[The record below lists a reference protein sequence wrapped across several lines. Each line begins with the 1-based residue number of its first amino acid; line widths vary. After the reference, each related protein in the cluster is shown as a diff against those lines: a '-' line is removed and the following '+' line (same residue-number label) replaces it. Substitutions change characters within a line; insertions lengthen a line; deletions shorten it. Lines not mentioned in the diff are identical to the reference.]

1 MSTKPRSAAQVV
13 RTAVDRLLVD
23 PTLGVISL
31 LVLFALVALV
41 ALPVFFAGNNIYNL
55 VGASITVMILSIGMT
70 VVLISGGI
78 DLSVGAVMA
87 LCAGVAATVI
97 KMGAPLAGAFI
108 VAIVVGIL
116 VGLVNGLLITRVGL
130 PDFIATLAMMGFASG
145 LLYIATQGVPII
157 GYMTAEYSVIGG
169 LQPLIGLFTFPMLI
183 ALVLAIVVGWVLA
196 RTRLGAHF
204 FAVGSNA
211 VAARQ
216 SGVPVRWVKTQ
227 AYVLSGACAAIA
239 GIILAG
245 RNNNV
250 PADLGTG
257 YEIQA
262 ISAGARRQLSS
273 TAIAPILPQAS
284 MTVRNG
290 APSVSSS
297 AIRSPGAIPRASI
310 QRARLVTRAS
320 SSAHVR
326 RCVPSTVARRWAYRC
341 AQLASSVSRLKS
353 RGCIALASLARACA
367 AISVFAKGA
376 QCRDQ
381 ARSAHSCGSA
391 RAPRKA
397 RGRKRSS
404 RNAGSCSAASARSP
418 RSA

>member
-1 MSTKPRSAAQVV
+1 MASSRTSLVQPV
-13 RTAVDRLLVD
+13 RNAWERLLVD

-31 LVLFALVALV
+31 LVVFVVVAAF

-55 VGASITVMILSIGMT
+55 VGASVTVMILSIGMT

-97 KMGAPLAGAFI
+97 KMGVPLVGAFAAAIVIGILAG
-108 VAIVVGIL
+108 L
-116 VGLVNGLLITRVGL
+116 LNGLLITRAGL

-145 LLYIATQGVPII
+145 VLYIATQGVPII
-157 GYMTAEYSVIGG
+157 GYMTGEYYVIGG
-169 LQPLIGLFTFPMLI
+169 LQPLAGLVTFPMLV
-183 ALVLAIVVGWVLA
+183 ALLLAIVIGWVLA

-227 AYVLSGACAAIA
+227 AYVLSGICAAIA

-262 ISAGARRQLSS
+262 ISAAIIGGASLMGGRGRVLGAVLGALTLALAINIINLAGVPSSFQKIVIGVILIIAVIANYLSELARTATLRRSAKRLSS
-273 TAIAPILPQAS
+273 I
-284 MTVRNG
+284 
-290 APSVSSS
+290 
-297 AIRSPGAIPRASI
+297 
-310 QRARLVTRAS
+310 
-320 SSAHVR
+320 
-326 RCVPSTVARRWAYRC
+326 VA
-341 AQLASSVSRLKS
+341 
-353 RGCIALASLARACA
+353 
-367 AISVFAKGA
+367 
-376 QCRDQ
+376 
-381 ARSAHSCGSA
+381 
-391 RAPRKA
+391 
-397 RGRKRSS
+397 
-404 RNAGSCSAASARSP
+404 
-418 RSA
+418 